1 MTMHPF
7 GRRRVFPK
15 DSVLFPPGDATH
27 NLHRIEEGVVRQCL
41 YLSDGQR
48 LVAGFAFPG
57 ELVGL
62 IGGHQMLTAEAAAP
76 VLTFE
81 WAVDPE
87 DEHDQRAKMLVLA
100 LHQAYLALALRSR
113 RHARARVA
121 AFLFDLAERR
131 LGSEFRLPIP
141 LADLADHL
149 GLRLH
154 TVSRIFTELRGDGVL
169 RQARGRLFTITQIDR
184 LREIANEAPTIRSNG
199 HSSASS
205 PGITQ

>member
-1 MTMHPF
+1 MRYHLQVTARLLDASNAQFYLAFPRIALASVPLHLAQGCQGSPMHMTMHPF

-27 NLHRIEEGVVRQCL
+27 HLHRIEEGVVRQCL

-57 ELVGL
+57 ELIGL
-62 IGGHQMLTAEAAAP
+62 VGGHQMLTIEAAAP

-81 WAVDPE
+81 WAVDPQ
-87 DEHDQRAKMLVLA
+87 DEHDQRVSMLVLA

-121 AFLFDLAERR
+121 AFL
-131 LGSEFRLPIP
+131 
-141 LADLADHL
+141 
-149 GLRLH
+149 
-154 TVSRIFTELRGDGVL
+154 
-169 RQARGRLFTITQIDR
+169 
-184 LREIANEAPTIRSNG
+184 
-199 HSSASS
+199 
-205 PGITQ
+205 